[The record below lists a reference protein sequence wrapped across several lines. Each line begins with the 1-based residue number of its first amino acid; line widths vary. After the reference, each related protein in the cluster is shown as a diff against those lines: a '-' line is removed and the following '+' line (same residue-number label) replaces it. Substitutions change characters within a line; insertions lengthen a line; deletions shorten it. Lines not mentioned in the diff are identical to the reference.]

1 MPPQGVVV
9 LWVGVASSQCAK
21 QTLLQGF
28 ENGGGREGGRVTTA
42 RLCYNYRLSTVP
54 EIYGSK

>member
-9 LWVGVASSQCAK
+9 LWIGVGSSQCAK

-28 ENGGGREGGRVTTA
+28 ENGGEGGGGGLQRH
-42 RLCYNYRLSTVP
+42 
-54 EIYGSK
+54 IYVIIIG